1 MSKFSSTLNVTPTR
15 KPASTVPRSLAA
27 AAAAANARPTT
38 VRRVQT
44 VTPKPAPVVV
54 APHHYATPNTVNEA
68 GGLAFRKSVP
78 FALLSLVF
86 TALLSKKAG
95 KFYESDVTVLG
106 NMQIL
111 VQKDPY
117 FAAQVA
123 VWARRVIGLRSIS
136 HAVAAAVCHHTKG
149 QGHPWVRQF
158 VESVVFRPDDA
169 IEIVAAYFAFYG
181 KGKTI
186 RKPNGR
192 RGKKVP
198 VTLPYPLKK
207 GLARALSKLDGYKL
221 AKYQKAEGAI
231 SLADVFNLV
240 HPTPTA
246 ENAEAFRAFI
256 RGELKNTDTWEA
268 RLSAAGSDKLKKE
281 EAWCGLFDERKL
293 GYFAALRNTRNIL
306 EQAPGAVDS
315 LIKRLTDPVAVQRSL
330 ILPFQFVKGYKEV
343 ATCGLPRSAEAARA
357 IEQAVETS
365 IRNIPV
371 LPGRT
376 LICLDESGSMGAREN
391 EESAAGI
398 GSLFA
403 AIALKSQPGAEF
415 MAFSNNGHYVTL
427 DTSAPLFKLVGQIR
441 GNWFTGGTNFHAIF
455 ETARAKYDNII
466 ILSDN
471 EGWMLGNSWKD
482 QAGAPTSARRRYEQ
496 KHGAL
501 PFIVTFDLAGAGSA
515 MFPEDSVAV
524 LAGFSDKVFALLREL
539 RKDPQALVN
548 EVRKMDFASI
558 NEADE

>member
-1 MSKFSSTLNVTPTR
+1 MSKFAATLNVTPTR
-15 KPASTVPRSLAA
+15 RPSVPRTLAA
-27 AAAAANARPTT
+27 AAAAANKPMTQ
-38 VRRVQT
+38 RRVLRT
-44 VTPKPAPVVV
+44 KARLTPPPVVT

-68 GGLAFRKSVP
+68 GGLAFRKSIY
-78 FALLSLVF
+78 FELLSLVF
-86 TALLSKKAG
+86 TALLTKRAT
-95 KFYESDVTVLG
+95 KFYQSDATVLSR
-106 NMQIL
+106 MQRL

-123 VWARRVIGLRSIS
+123 VWARRVLGLRSIS
-136 HAVAAAVCHHTKG
+136 HAVAAAVCYHTKG
-149 QGHPWVRQF
+149 QGHPWVREF
-158 VESVVFRPDDA
+158 VEAVVFRPDDA
-169 IEIVAAYFAFYG
+169 IEIVSAYFAFYG
-181 KGKTI
+181 GGKTI

-207 GLARALSKLDGYKL
+207 GLARALGKLDGYQL
-221 AKYQKAEGAI
+221 AKYQKTEGNI
-231 SLADVFNLV
+231 TLADVFNLV
-240 HPTPTA
+240 HPRPSA
-246 ENAEAFRAFI
+246 ENAGDFRLFI

-293 GYFAALRNTRNIL
+293 GYFAALRNVRNIL
-306 EQAPGAVDS
+306 EQAPGAVDA
-315 LIKRLTDPVAVQRSL
+315 LIKQLTNPVAVQRSL

-343 ATCGLPRSAEAARA
+343 VASGLPRATDAARA

-365 IRNIPV
+365 LANIPV

-376 LICLDESGSMGAREN
+376 LVCLDESGSMGARGN

-403 AIALKSQPGAEF
+403 AVVLKSQPNADF
-415 MAFSNNGHYVTL
+415 MAFSTNAQYVTVN
-427 DTSAPLFKLVGQIR
+427 TRAPLFQLAGEIR
-441 GNWFTGGTNFHAIF
+441 SKWHSGSTNFHDIF
-455 ETARAKYDNII
+455 DKAKEKYDNII
-466 ILSDN
+466 ILSDG
-471 EGWMLGNSWKD
+471 EGWTLGKEWADK
-482 QAGAPTSARRRYEQ
+482 AGAPTSARRRYEQ
-496 KHGAL
+496 KHNAL

-515 MFPEDSVAV
+515 MFPENSVAV

-548 EVRKMDFASI
+548 EVRKTDFASI